1 MSSQAYH
8 RFQSPK
14 TSKFGSIPPSH
25 RIYINEKTPVI
36 PPVEIIPIE
45 PTTPPAWEVL
55 GISESEYYE
64 TIYIQTVPEN
74 AVNLDLQI
82 DGYEGLEISQR

>member
-14 TSKFGSIPPSH
+14 TSKFGHIPPPS
-25 RIYINEKTPVI
+25 RIYINEKNPVI
-36 PPVEIIPIE
+36 APVDITPIE
-45 PTTPPAWEVL
+45 ATPPPAWEVL

>member
-25 RIYINEKTPVI
+25 RIYINEKNPVI
-36 PPVEIIPIE
+36 PPVVDAPIE
-45 PTTPPAWEVL
+45 PTPPSAWEVL
-55 GISESEYYE
+55 GITESEYYE
-64 TIYIQTVPEN
+64 TIYIQTVPQN

-82 DGYEGLEISQR
+82 DSNEPLEISQR

>member
-25 RIYINEKTPVI
+25 RIYINEKNPVI
-36 PPVEIIPIE
+36 PPAENIPVETNKPS
-45 PTTPPAWEVL
+45 AWEVL
-55 GISESEYYE
+55 GITENEYYE
-64 TIYIQTVPEN
+64 SFHVQPVPRN
-74 AVNLDLQI
+74 AVNLELQI
-82 DGYEGLEISQR
+82 DSNEGLEVSQR

>member
-1 MSSQAYH
+1 MNTPYS
-8 RFQSPK
+8 RFIPPK
-14 TSKFGSIPPSH
+14 TSKFGHIPPPS
-25 RIYINEKTPVI
+25 RIYINAINPVI

-45 PTTPPAWEVL
+45 PTPPPAWEVL

-82 DGYEGLEISQR
+82 DSNEGLEVSQR

>member
-1 MSSQAYH
+1 MNTPYS
-8 RFQSPK
+8 RFIPPK

-25 RIYINEKTPVI
+25 RIYINEKNPVL
-36 PPVEIIPIE
+36 PPVEITPVE
-45 PTTPPAWEVL
+45 PTPPPAWEVL
-55 GISESEYYE
+55 GITESEYYE

-82 DGYEGLEISQR
+82 DSNEGLDVSQR